1 MKLASNKFY
10 SMAARFFI
18 LVFHHVISK
27 LDFSTDS
34 ETGSQRIIFGYEEH
48 YSDALSRS
56 GLVIDCYVRAK
67 KAELC
72 KQLFNEIVDNLLDV
86 LHSLI
91 PFNERPSKNLRNS
104 RTHYVHYVFTIFLND
119 LEISLNV

>member
-10 SMAARFFI
+10 SMAARFFV

-67 KAELC
+67 KDRA
-72 KQLFNEIVDNLLDV
+72 V
-86 LHSLI
+86 
-91 PFNERPSKNLRNS
+91 
-104 RTHYVHYVFTIFLND
+104 
-119 LEISLNV
+119 

>member
-1 MKLASNKFY
+1 
-10 SMAARFFI
+10 MAARFFV

-67 KAELC
+67 KDRA
-72 KQLFNEIVDNLLDV
+72 V
-86 LHSLI
+86 
-91 PFNERPSKNLRNS
+91 
-104 RTHYVHYVFTIFLND
+104 
-119 LEISLNV
+119 